1 MKQTPFIFSCL
12 GVFLMASC
20 TIPAQKTSSSS
31 SLLPSS
37 ESASSS
43 SEDMTGLK
51 IRLAANSMRLG
62 LTVMEGCSPVVF
74 VDGKETPLSSFERV
88 WVSRGDT
95 QYAITDLLMTPGTY
109 SFKVR
114 THALDTVEASF
125 QVTATTSEIAIE
137 GQGYTQVTD
146 EVAAKYSLMNVPYAG
161 SLGQH
166 KTPSRGNVKLLVIPV
181 TFTAGATWTTA
192 ELSALPTLYFGA
204 AEDTAWQSLASYYE
218 ASSYGLLHLSG
229 QVTSPYVSTYT
240 EEQMQNNNGL
250 TSTVLQQA
258 IASAVTT
265 DGINLKDYDSD
276 GDGYIDGVNIVYK
289 ALHSYNANVSNS
301 SVWWN
306 WTSTISSSSSSS
318 SLSPAPYRYFWCNIK
333 QLFTGYY
340 GSRVPDAHTLVHETG
355 HMLGLNDYY
364 DYDTASYPTGGADM
378 MELNIG
384 DHDAYSK
391 YLLGWVRPYVVDG
404 TLPDFTIT
412 LNDFASSGD
421 CILLRDTTTD
431 PWNGTPYD
439 EYLMLS
445 YYTPTG
451 LNEQDSQGYGEWRGW
466 GTGSTYRYRGLQV
479 FHIDERLYS
488 RVGSKNYQPLNGTFG
503 TPVYDYTDDV
513 LNTPATDDE
522 GALTKD
528 YAFQASSNTQRYS
541 SEITKNNSLAINSRH
556 QEIRL
561 IPASGDATL
570 FTSSTPKNLGSW
582 DALAGQSDFGP
593 RYNGF
598 SWDKMSACF
607 VNGSFN
613 DGSSLEYNFF
623 VSEQTDSALTVRF
636 VRR

>member
-1 MKQTPFIFSCL
+1 
-12 GVFLMASC
+12 
-20 TIPAQKTSSSS
+20 
-31 SLLPSS
+31 
-37 ESASSS
+37 
-43 SEDMTGLK
+43 
-51 IRLAANSMRLG
+51 
-62 LTVMEGCSPVVF
+62 MEGCSPVVF
-74 VDGKETPLSSFERV
+74 VDGEETPLSSFERV

-229 QVTSPYVSTYT
+229 QVASPYVSTYT

-289 ALHSYNANVSNS
+289 ALHSYNSNVSNS

-306 WTSTISSSSSSS
+306 WTSTTSSSS

-340 GSRVPDAHTLVHETG
+340 GNGVPDAHTLVHETG

-451 LNEQDSQGYGEWRGW
+451 LNEQDSQGYAEWRGW
-466 GTGSTYRYRGLQV
+466 GTGSSYRYRGLQV
-479 FHIDERLYS
+479 FHVDERLYS
-488 RVGSKNYQPLNGTFG
+488 RVGSSQWDPFKNTF
-503 TPVYDYTDDV
+503 TSSVYSYTDEV
-513 LNTPATDDE
+513 LNKPKMDGSILAE
-522 GALTKD
+522 D
-528 YAFQASSNTQRYS
+528 YAFQASSNTKRYS
-541 SEITKNNSLAINSRH
+541 SEVTKKQVLATNSSH

-561 IPASGDATL
+561 IPASGDSSL
-570 FTSSTPKNLGSW
+570 FLGKSPRNLGSL
-582 DALAGQSDFGP
+582 DALFGQSDFGA

-598 SWDKMSACF
+598 SWEKMSGCF
-607 VNGSFN
+607 SNDGFN

-623 VSEQTDSALTVRF
+623 VSEQTDTALTVRF
-636 VRR
+636 VQR